1 MHAALALA
9 AYTSKQLPVLP
20 VCVHMAPMAP
30 AAAGLRGL
38 PRNGFAS
45 EHTADELA
53 TKESPVKN
61 IVQKTDASGVGGDE
75 QVGVEATSVMLNIS
89 RIISTVSAH
98 SACIV

>member
-9 AYTSKQLPVLP
+9 AYTSKQLPV
-20 VCVHMAPMAP
+20 CVHMAP

-38 PRNGFAS
+38 QRNGFAS